1 MKSDKKTILIT
12 GSSGFIGCNLFNK
25 LQKDKYNLIA
35 PTHEELNLLDGN
47 SVFEFFSKNNI
58 DIVLHCAASG
68 VNKKNNN
75 SDTLKNNLLMFFNI
89 IGVKAFFTKM
99 INFGSGAEYDKSRDI
114 VQISEEE
121 FGKRIPK
128 DDYGLSKFI
137 CAKYA
142 MDVDFITHIR
152 LFGVFGEKE
161 DYKTRFISNAICNA
175 IVNNQISIN
184 QNVYFDYLC
193 INDLVKIV
201 DRMISLE
208 KTDYKVYNVGSGIR
222 VDLLSIAKKICDK
235 LNIENPIKINVEG
248 LNREYTCNISRAKS
262 EFLKDFNFTNLDI
275 SIDELIG
282 FYKKNTVDLNVENVI
297 TKSR

>member
-1 MKSDKKTILIT
+1 MKSDKKIILIT